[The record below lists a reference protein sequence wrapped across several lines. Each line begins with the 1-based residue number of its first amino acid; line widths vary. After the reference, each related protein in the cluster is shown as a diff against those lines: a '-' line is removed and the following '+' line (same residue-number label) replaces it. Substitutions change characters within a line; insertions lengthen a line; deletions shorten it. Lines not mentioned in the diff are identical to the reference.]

1 MPEIGKDDESTQV
14 EDSSFYASLNKNHR
28 QWLLMGVVGPP
39 LIVIAWLRATLL
51 DSSSGDAIGAFGLLF
66 CGLATASLAIRTVVA
81 AIDKDGLR
89 IIGAFLGLA
98 LVNGLTLWVALG
110 RD

>member
-14 EDSSFYASLNKNHR
+14 EDNSFYASLNKNQR
-28 QWLLMGVVGPP
+28 QWLLMGVIGPP
-39 LIVIAWLRATLL
+39 LIVIAWLRATVL
-51 DSSSGDAIGAFGLLF
+51 DSSSGDAIGALGLLT
-66 CGLATASLAIRTVVA
+66 CGMAAALLAIRAGVA
-81 AIDKDGLR
+81 AIDKDGFR
-89 IIGAFLGLA
+89 VICAFLGLA